1 MQDDRATAE
10 LRNSERAARS
20 TSTALPAVHVR
31 TARWQ
36 AGRSRAWR
44 LLMFAVLSALLVCL
58 NAPARRAV
66 LHDQQSQQEISR
78 ARARLACPSLC
89 THACE
94 RQSHI
99 RMDITRMQ
107 THTHTHTHTHQGR
120 GASEEATILWICE
133 TDGSQSPNDMEAHSC
148 QWHQD
153 VLRPCRSCLVSTQ
166 GYRQSRCLLKM
177 AAQPKER
184 A

>member
-66 LHDQQSQQEISR
+66 LHNQQSQQEISR

-107 THTHTHTHTHQGR
+107 THTHTHTHTHIRGEGR
-120 GASEEATILWICE
+120 VRRQQFCGFARPMVRKVQTTWRRIHASGTRTCCGLVDLVLFLHKATVKAGAC
-133 TDGSQSPNDMEAHSC
+133 
-148 QWHQD
+148 
-153 VLRPCRSCLVSTQ
+153 
-166 GYRQSRCLLKM
+166 
-177 AAQPKER
+177 
-184 A
+184 

>member
-1 MQDDRATAE
+1 M
-10 LRNSERAARS
+10 
-20 TSTALPAVHVR
+20 HVR

-36 AGRSRAWR
+36 VGRSRAWR
-44 LLMFAVLSALLVCL
+44 LLVFAVLSALLVCL
-58 NAPARRAV
+58 NALPAAQREIICWLCWV
-66 LHDQQSQQEISR
+66 CTQQSQQKISR

-94 RQSHI
+94 RQSHM
-99 RMDITRMQ
+99 RMDIT
-107 THTHTHTHTHQGR
+107 HANTHTHTHTHQGR
-120 GASEEATILWICE
+120 GTSEEATILWMCE

-166 GYRQSRCLLKM
+166 GYRQSRCMLTS
-177 AAQPKER
+177 AAQPAGQCR
-184 A
+184 RRGPNMPQPV